1 MATAATIKPSSF
13 RPQPTPSSFPP
24 SQTQAKHNRS
34 VRPAEPVL
42 QSRPPVMTAAPNAS
56 PAATSPAAAVGASP
70 SVTSRDGST
79 CDACYRR
86 KSRCAMNES
95 VNKCYSCDFHRQEC
109 TFTLSSQ
116 LGKRKLDETSLDGA
130 ESVKRPATA
139 SSASSIS
146 GGMPESL
153 LRNAVTVNSAS
164 ALREDPYLTGQ
175 HIGMTTELEPLL
187 LDYLTLDH
195 NDESPLSTSRVRKF
209 SEEGTFMRMADSSQA
224 RMELHTISIDAIDN
238 LVTPFG
244 PTLIDKFFQHVHP
257 TFPVLMEDNFRHS
270 YQTRRNLSPSLLA
283 AVYLLAL
290 KWLDLGRGIQTLRK
304 PDATRL
310 EAMATRLFTESLSRA
325 HTSTIQAGLILSQ
338 KSPLNTPLLISQLVT
353 IGYDLG
359 LHQDCSNWKMEQW
372 EKGLRKRLAWAL
384 YVQDKWCGLV
394 HGRPS
399 HIFPS
404 NWTVKDLCQQD
415 FIDTYSSKRKNTNGS
430 IGSPGPILFRRM
442 VTLSVILSDIL
453 NAFYTLQATED
464 FTLAGIHRTRAV
476 LERAKPIQ
484 IRLKEWFSQLPEE
497 LKMDP
502 NGGEEASFNGGLHLA
517 YFATEITLHRCIVRS
532 LTSDSADNYLSHICR
547 SAAKT
552 RLISAMDFVNRLRP
566 IHLRSF
572 WPSASRT
579 NFALISA
586 FGILLRATAVSR
598 EEEEFYRM
606 RLGEYRWTL
615 SVSCKDAEFLVFAID
630 SLDVATCLLRNV
642 PDKPEI
648 DELMAAVSP
657 PSHYDQQKRPQLQQQ
672 QLQQQDR
679 ESLSYQDSQTIN
691 YITIGHDHDSD
702 EDAEEED
709 YEELYDELE
718 ENENDIS
725 MNSHIAHAARETRLG
740 YPGTMSGLT
749 SPVTS
754 ISEITHLHGPLG
766 AVSM

>member
-1 MATAATIKPSSF
+1 
-13 RPQPTPSSFPP
+13 
-24 SQTQAKHNRS
+24 
-34 VRPAEPVL
+34 
-42 QSRPPVMTAAPNAS
+42 
-56 PAATSPAAAVGASP
+56 
-70 SVTSRDGST
+70 
-79 CDACYRR
+79 
-86 KSRCAMNES
+86 
-95 VNKCYSCDFHRQEC
+95 
-109 TFTLSSQ
+109 
-116 LGKRKLDETSLDGA
+116 
-130 ESVKRPATA
+130 
-139 SSASSIS
+139 
-146 GGMPESL
+146 MPESL

-195 NDESPLSTSRVRKF
+195 NDESPLSTSRVRKV
-209 SEEGTFMRMADSSQA
+209 SEEGTFMRMMDSSHS

-244 PTLIDKFFQHVHP
+244 PTLIDKFFHHVHP
-257 TFPVLMEDNFRHS
+257 TFPVLMEDSFRQS
-270 YQTRRNLSPSLLA
+270 YQTRINLSPALLA

-290 KWLDLGRGIQTLRK
+290 KWLDLGQGIQTLRR

-310 EAMATRLFTESLSRA
+310 ETMATRLFTESLSRA
-325 HTSTIQAGLILSQ
+325 HISTIQAGLIISQ
-338 KSPLNTPLLISQLVT
+338 RSPLNTPILISQLVT
-353 IGYDLG
+353 LGYDLG

-404 NWTVKDLCQQD
+404 NWTVKELCQQD
-415 FIDTYSSKRKNTNGS
+415 FVDAYSSKRKYANIN
-430 IGSPGPILFRRM
+430 IASPGPMLFRRM

-453 NAFYTLQATED
+453 NTFFTLQATED
-464 FTLAGIHRTRAV
+464 FSLAGIHRTRAV

-484 IRLKEWFSQLPEE
+484 IRLKDWFSQLPEE

-517 YFATEITLHRCIVRS
+517 YFATEITLHRCIIRS
-532 LTSDSADNYLSHICR
+532 LSPDSADNYLSHICR

-642 PDKPEI
+642 PGKPDI
-648 DELMAAVSP
+648 DELMAVGSSP
-657 PSHYDQQKRPQLQQQ
+657 SRYEQHQRHQSQQE
-672 QLQQQDR
+672 QLQQQDQ
-679 ESLSYQDSQTIN
+679 ESSSFQPPNTIN
-691 YITIGHDHDSD
+691 YIAIGHAHDSD
-702 EDAEEED
+702 EQAEEEED
-709 YEELYDELE
+709 EEFDEELE
-718 ENENDIS
+718 EIENDVS
-725 MNSHIAHAARETRLG
+725 TSSHFPHEIRKPHLGCPGAR
-740 YPGTMSGLT
+740 SGLT

-754 ISEITHLHGPLG
+754 ISEMTQLHGHGPLG